1 LETYRLEHLDCAAC
15 ARKIE
20 DGVRKT
26 PGVRSVSV
34 DFATLSMR
42 IDADDM
48 KAVIRVV
55 RALEPEV
62 RVKRPNDD
70 DEEPFRLGRELVVL
84 VVGIALL
91 AVGFLTGGSLHAAG
105 LHWVELLIFGA
116 AYLVSGWN
124 VLVSAARGVFRGRV
138 FNEHFLM
145 TVATAGAF
153 AIHAFG
159 EAAGVMI
166 FYKIGE
172 ILQDLAVD
180 RSRRSIRKL
189 LELRPDSARVLRGGT
204 TVEVPADS
212 VEVGEEIS
220 IRPGERVPLDGI
232 VTLGEGF
239 MDTSA
244 LTGEPVPRR
253 VRPESEVLAGWIASD
268 GGLTL
273 RVSRKAGESSAAKIV
288 SLVESASHSKAKT
301 ELFITRFARIYT
313 PIVVAAAALVAFL
326 PPLLVSGASLHDW
339 VYRAL
344 TMLVISCPCALVVSI
359 PLGYFGG
366 VGGASRRGILVKG
379 ARYLDSLAAVRT
391 VVFDKTGTLTKGVF
405 KVTAIEPSDGIGA
418 PELLRI
424 AAMAEAHSNHPIASS
439 IREAYGLPVDGA
451 GSSLARE
458 TGGFGVRATVEGR
471 QVLVGSDRLMHAEGI
486 PHCGWKTGKSHAA
499 CEWNADAPEERGR
512 RAAGTTV
519 HVAVDGRYAGF
530 ISIGDEA
537 REDSARA
544 VRELAGLGVERT
556 ALLTGD
562 SRPIAEK
569 LAADLGITECH
580 AGLLPEEKVAH
591 LERIMSAGRGAT
603 AFVGD
608 GINDAPVL
616 VRSDV
621 GIAMGG
627 SGADAAV
634 ETADVVLMTDS
645 PSRVPEA
652 IRRGKRTR
660 AIVLQNI
667 VMALGVKAAFLALGA
682 AGIAGMW
689 EAVGADMGVALLAIL
704 NAARA
709 MR

>member
-1 LETYRLEHLDCAAC
+1 METYRLEHLDCAAC

-26 PGVRSVSV
+26 PGVKSVSV

-42 IDADDM
+42 IDASDM
-48 KAVIRVV
+48 QGVIRTV
-55 RALEPEV
+55 RSLEPEV
-62 RVKRPNDD
+62 RVKRADEERD
-70 DEEPFRLGRELVVL
+70 EEEPFRLGRELIVL
-84 VVGIALL
+84 GGGIVLLL
-91 AVGFLTGGSLHAAG
+91 AGFLTSRSLHATG

-116 AYLVSGWN
+116 AYLLAGWN
-124 VLVSAARGVFRGRV
+124 VLVSAARSVFKGRV

-166 FYKIGE
+166 FYKVGE

-180 RSRRSIRKL
+180 RSRRSIKKL
-189 LELRPDSARVLRGGT
+189 LELRPDSARLVQDGAFT
-204 TVEVPADS
+204 EVPAES
-212 VEVGEEIS
+212 VEIGREIS
-220 IRPGERVPLDGI
+220 VRPGERVPLDGI
-232 VTLGEGF
+232 ITAGEGF
-239 MDTSA
+239 VDTSA

-253 VRPESEVLAGWIASD
+253 VGPGSEVLAGYISTD
-268 GGLTL
+268 GSLTL
-273 RVSRKAGESSAAKIV
+273 KVSRIAGESSAAKIV
-288 SLVESASHSKAKT
+288 SLVENASHSKARP
-301 ELFITRFARIYT
+301 ELFITRFARVYT
-313 PIVVAAAALVAFL
+313 PIVVAAAALVAFI
-326 PPLLVSGASLHDW
+326 PPLLLPGASLHDW

-379 ARYLDSLAAVRT
+379 ARFLDSLAAVKT

-405 KVTAIEPSDGIGA
+405 KVTAIEPMDGIGA

-424 AAMAEAHSNHPIASS
+424 AALAEAHSNHPIASS
-439 IREAYGLPVDGA
+439 IREAYGKPADPGDGV
-451 GSSLARE
+451 GARE
-458 TGGFGVRATVEGR
+458 VGGFGVSAMVGGR
-471 QVLVGSDRLMHAEGI
+471 RVLVGSDRLMHAEGI
-486 PHCGWKTGKSHAA
+486 AH
-499 CEWNADAPEERGR
+499 GR
-512 RAAGTTV
+512 CDVEGTAV
-519 HVAVDGRYAGF
+519 HVAVDGSYAGF
-530 ISIGDEA
+530 LTIGDEA

-544 VRELAGLGVERT
+544 VRELAALGVERT

-562 SRPIAEK
+562 SRPVAEK
-569 LAADLGITECH
+569 LAADLGISECH
-580 AGLLPEEKVAH
+580 AGLLPEEKVAR
-591 LERIMSAGRGAT
+591 LETIMGRGARGTT

-645 PSRVPEA
+645 PARVPEA

-660 AIVLQNI
+660 AIVIQNI
-667 VMALGVKAAFLALGA
+667 VMALGVKAAFLVLGA
-682 AGIAGMW
+682 AGVAGMW